1 MQTRGGADGLRR
13 GSVSHAH
20 CSSCLPE
27 QSLLSRREPAA
38 TSSVVSFC
46 PNGGGAAF
54 LQQPL
59 RLDCIGSAA
68 RVVRGGYASS
78 LVSWRGRYSLAIGE
92 GWWTA
97 ASSNVEIGAAM

>member
-13 GSVSHAH
+13 GCVSHAH

-46 PNGGGAAF
+46 PNGGAAF

-59 RLDCIGSAA
+59 RLDCISSAA
-68 RVVRGGYASS
+68 RVVRGGYAPR
-78 LVSWRGRYSLAIGE
+78 LVSWRGRYSLAICE
-92 GWWTA
+92 GWTA